1 MDIFSGRITSSGFSS
16 GDRIVIGDWKYSPF
30 GSFTNIMWAK
40 SDGVRVLLSPNKNL
54 AEYVSSLYSFE
65 EVKITPIE
73 VNRGVKEISVKA
85 GSLEV
90 KMVWSLSFPIP
101 LWRPKWFIST
111 FENTIA
117 KKFFNTSTFG
127 ITRDG
132 RKEWYS
138 IRGISKVVHGECK
151 IDGIDLGQSVNFEI
165 DACFGFSEPPKWP
178 SSVTLKS
185 YIG

>member
-73 VNRGVKEISVKA
+73 VNRGEK
-85 GSLEV
+85 
-90 KMVWSLSFPIP
+90 
-101 LWRPKWFIST
+101 
-111 FENTIA
+111 
-117 KKFFNTSTFG
+117 
-127 ITRDG
+127 
-132 RKEWYS
+132 
-138 IRGISKVVHGECK
+138 
-151 IDGIDLGQSVNFEI
+151 
-165 DACFGFSEPPKWP
+165 
-178 SSVTLKS
+178 
-185 YIG
+185 